1 MSDARAQSWAL
12 DSDARGVV
20 RKFTTTKGGEV
31 DFFHTHQQ
39 AMTQAMTS
47 SVGKALQLP
56 EVLDAIARRIP
67 LFEVKFPSYPS
78 SYNCDEHDEDMIYT
92 YQPHYLLSC
101 TLVSRLWNSCFS
113 PHLYH
118 YYYAGTR
125 GNRSST
131 SHHGFQRNHHH
142 VRRVLSVNASLK
154 LPFTTETLP
163 RNLVD
168 LRPSSFKCN
177 TSKLLFI
184 NQGARLKRLYCRG
197 PTLGTM
203 EQVFEDALMGLPC
216 LEELELGHWR
226 VNNEVLH
233 GILSNCSE
241 TLRKLKIVELKGF
254 DERLPYYNGHGYEH
268 IDGEH
273 TGSPRWSLP
282 HLKSLTMKLDHPESQ
297 ASALL
302 PRLCPALE
310 SIHIMMNKEIRSMPQ
325 LVSSLR
331 DYCPSLREVS
341 LLGSRS
347 FFSTQ
352 YDQGLDVYASLFRE
366 SCPQGLQSVSIALP
380 RGLNDPTKDALLL
393 HGNTLVSLE
402 LQSIHDMYHYDD
414 YPEPM
419 DMKSVGQ
426 LLVCCEHL
434 RKVRLWSIGCDLPSA
449 AMILATPWGCRG
461 LEELV
466 ITGYYDTKTAP
477 QIIELGDYLN
487 EMFQREQEQLE
498 SERKDIVQ
506 SAQPRRLPHHE
517 YRDDGQGWFLKHG
530 LKKDDLLE
538 ALADGDWKR
547 QLFEHMYTTSGIRQ
561 AKYVRLNTT
570 EFFAREQPLDSL
582 ATGMN

>member
-1 MSDARAQSWAL
+1 
-12 DSDARGVV
+12 
-20 RKFTTTKGGEV
+20 
-31 DFFHTHQQ
+31 
-39 AMTQAMTS
+39 MTS
-47 SVGKALQLP
+47 SVEKALQLP

-67 LFEVKFPSYPS
+67 LFEVKFSSYPS
-78 SYNCDEHDEDMIYT
+78 SYNCDEYDEDTIYT
-92 YQPHYLLSC
+92 YQPHHLLSC

-125 GNRSST
+125 GNRSPT
-131 SHHGFQRNHHH
+131 THDGFQRNHHH
-142 VRRVLSVNASLK
+142 IRRVLSVNASLK
-154 LPFTTETLP
+154 LPFTSETLP

-177 TSKLLFI
+177 TSNLLFL

-197 PTLGTM
+197 RTLGEM
-203 EQVFEDALMGLPC
+203 EQVYEDALKDLPC

-241 TLRKLKIVELKGF
+241 TLRELKIVELKGF

-268 IDGEH
+268 VSGEH
-273 TGSPRWSLP
+273 TGSPQWSLP

-331 DYCPSLREVS
+331 GYCPNLREIS
-341 LLGSRS
+341 LLGNRS

-352 YDQGLDVYASLFRE
+352 DDQGLDVNASLFKD
-366 SCPQGLQSVSIALP
+366 SCPQGLQSVSISLP
-380 RGLNDPTKDALLL
+380 RGLDEPIKDALLL
-393 HGNTLVSLE
+393 HVNTLVRLE
-402 LQSIHDMYHYDD
+402 LQSIHDMYNGNF
-414 YPEPM
+414 PRSM
-419 DMKSVGQ
+419 NMKAVGQ
-426 LLVCCEHL
+426 LLECCVHL
-434 RKVRLWSIGCDLPSA
+434 RKVRLWSVSCYLPSV
-449 AMILATPWGCRG
+449 AMILAAPWGCRG

-466 ITGYYDTKTAP
+466 ISGYYATKTAP
-477 QIIELGDYLN
+477 PSMEYEDLLN
-487 EMFQREQEQLE
+487 EESQRGQEQLE
-498 SERKDIVQ
+498 SERKGTVQ
-506 SAQPRRLPHHE
+506 SAQLRKLPHHE

-530 LKKDDLLE
+530 LKKNDLLE

-570 EFFAREQPLDSL
+570 EFFAREQPLNGL
-582 ATGMN
+582 ATGRN